1 VLLPLVDHFVVAV
14 EILLL
19 KMRLDGVVS
28 VWVEMPRLMNA
39 PKGEPGMN
47 VK

>member
-1 VLLPLVDHFVVAV
+1 VLLPLVDHFVVVV

-28 VWVEMPRLMNA
+28 VWVEMPRWMNA